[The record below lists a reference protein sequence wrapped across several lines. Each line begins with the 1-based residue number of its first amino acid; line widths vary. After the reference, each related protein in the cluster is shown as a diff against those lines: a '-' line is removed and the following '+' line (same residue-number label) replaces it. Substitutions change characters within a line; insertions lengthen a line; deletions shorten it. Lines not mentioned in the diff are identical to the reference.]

1 MKFRQILVAVL
12 LFAFTVI
19 AWVSAQDDRVGFP
32 KDYQK
37 TFKLYHSLNNEERKS
52 LREILINSTG
62 AKAERG
68 KEFPYGTV
76 IVMLGYRVKMK
87 DGQPVK
93 DDKGLYV
100 KEELT
105 RVDVMRKE
113 KGFGK
118 IYGDQQSGEW
128 EYGAY
133 RPNGDIIAGD
143 NSRCAGCHMD
153 ASASDYVF
161 SAEQLFKK

>member
-1 MKFRQILVAVL
+1 MKRRQMSIAILMSSL
-12 LFAFTVI
+12 SLIT
-19 AWVSAQDDRVGFP
+19 WVWAQDDRVGFP

-37 TFKLYHSLNNEERKS
+37 LFKLYHAVNNEERKS
-52 LREILINSTG
+52 LREILINPTG
-62 AKAERG
+62 AKVEPG
-68 KEFPYGTV
+68 KDLPYGTV

-100 KEELT
+100 KDELN

-113 KGFGK
+113 KGYGK

-128 EYGAY
+128 EFGAY

-153 ASASDYVF
+153 ASSSDYVF
-161 SAEQLFKK
+161 SADQLFKK

>member
-1 MKFRQILVAVL
+1 
-12 LFAFTVI
+12 
-19 AWVSAQDDRVGFP
+19 
-32 KDYQK
+32 
-37 TFKLYHSLNNEERKS
+37 
-52 LREILINSTG
+52 
-62 AKAERG
+62 
-68 KEFPYGTV
+68 
-76 IVMLGYRVKMK
+76 MLGYRVKMK

-118 IYGDQQSGEW
+118 IYSDQQSGEW

-133 RPNGDIIAGD
+133 RPK
-143 NSRCAGCHMD
+143 R
-153 ASASDYVF
+153 
-161 SAEQLFKK
+161 